1 MSMEQFGLQS
11 FPTLQQSSYETLP
24 SLAVSVPRES
34 QAGVAEIGAAFVGRC
49 WTAGGAG
56 TRRFVASDL
65 PLALQR
71 RVQ

>member
-1 MSMEQFGLQS
+1 MSTEQFGSQS
-11 FPTLQQSSYETLP
+11 FLTLQQLSYEIHP
-24 SLAVSVPRES
+24 SLAVLVHWES
-34 QAGVAEIGAAFVGRC
+34 QAGVAEIGSAFAGRC
-49 WTAGGAG
+49 WTADGAG